1 MELMDS
7 IVFPKENVFE
17 KSLAQIG
24 IKTRLWT
31 QVVVNG
37 KQGLRPMKHPPF

>member
-24 IKTRLWT
+24 
-31 QVVVNG
+31 N
-37 KQGLRPMKHPPF
+37 

>member
-24 IKTRLWT
+24 NWPWYALYFITNLEYKFKYQLE
-31 QVVVNG
+31 
-37 KQGLRPMKHPPF
+37 